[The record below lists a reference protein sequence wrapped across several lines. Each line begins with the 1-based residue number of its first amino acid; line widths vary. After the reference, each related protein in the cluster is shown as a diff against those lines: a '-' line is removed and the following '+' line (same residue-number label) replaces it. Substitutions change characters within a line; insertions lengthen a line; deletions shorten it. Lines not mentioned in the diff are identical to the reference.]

1 MPKLR
6 ADQLLYSQGL
16 AESRERAKRL
26 IMAGQVWRLDHE
38 QKIPIEKPGSQFPE
52 DTQLMLK
59 QEERFVS
66 RGGYKLLT
74 AIEEFDINI
83 AGTICLDAGA
93 MHWRIFTDCLLQF
106 GAAKVYAV
114 DVGRAQLHN
123 IDKPDQHDLTV
134 HQKYAVIVQ

>member
-59 QEERFVS
+59 QEERRFLHPEGALQFPGHFVS
-66 RGGYKLLT
+66 RGGL
-74 AIEEFDINI
+74 NS
-83 AGTICLDAGA
+83 
-93 MHWRIFTDCLLQF
+93 
-106 GAAKVYAV
+106 
-114 DVGRAQLHN
+114 
-123 IDKPDQHDLTV
+123 
-134 HQKYAVIVQ
+134 